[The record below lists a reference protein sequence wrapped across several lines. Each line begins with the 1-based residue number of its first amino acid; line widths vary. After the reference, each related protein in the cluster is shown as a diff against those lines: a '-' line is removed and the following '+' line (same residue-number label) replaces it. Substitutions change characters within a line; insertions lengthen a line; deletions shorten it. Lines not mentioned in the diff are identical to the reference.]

1 MIIVPETPITEAS
14 FQKWK
19 CHRMDFTDDILEDS
33 FYCYV
38 IPLIDTSEEEMNDMR
53 ESVPALWSSEST
65 EFTDENG
72 ETIYTMRLFNDDLP
86 ELTTEEEVEILYKLL
101 TKREIYS

>member
-1 MIIVPETPITEAS
+1 MIIVPETPITESS

-19 CHRMDFTDDILEDS
+19 CHRMEMTDEEFGDTFHYYI
-33 FYCYV
+33 
-38 IPLIDTSEEEMNDMR
+38 IPLIDVDIDELEAMR
-53 ESVPALWSSEST
+53 QYIPALWSSESN

-72 ETIYTMRLFNDDLP
+72 EIIYTMRLFDEDLP

-101 TKREIYS
+101 TKREIYQ